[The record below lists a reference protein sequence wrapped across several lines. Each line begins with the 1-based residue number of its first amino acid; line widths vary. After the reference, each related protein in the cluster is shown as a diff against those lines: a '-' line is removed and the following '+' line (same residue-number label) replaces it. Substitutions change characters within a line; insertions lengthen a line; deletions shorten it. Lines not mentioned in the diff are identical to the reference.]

1 MEFSTFQKEQKTT
14 AGKRSSKGVT
24 KYFSLH
30 SEGIFVIVV
39 KLFENIVNT
48 FENKNI
54 AKIIYKYL

>member
-14 AGKRSSKGVT
+14 ADKRSSKGVT